1 MCIQEKYC
9 SDVEERFSELRKEH
23 GLQVKRLK
31 ENLDTVQQEVL
42 LQKKESAKMS
52 ANWSEAKQAAVNLVS
67 THKLAMDEQQKN
79 HSMMIRRLEENLE
92 KANKEH
98 QTKIVRLEQEHQ
110 NELEQLKASLA
121 SQQQSETEDR
131 LKQQATLVADLTKK
145 ELGLQQQVSELSQ
158 ELCQVR
164 DRLALLSQRERELQG
179 NIEDSRNTKDELNER
194 LTNKENEQQ
203 ITLTVLQTLLL

>member
-1 MCIQEKYC
+1 MLYQTA
-9 SDVEERFSELRKEH
+9 SDYLPASLHAFL
-23 GLQVKRLK
+23 
-31 ENLDTVQQEVL
+31 
-42 LQKKESAKMS
+42 
-52 ANWSEAKQAAVNLVS
+52 
-67 THKLAMDEQQKN
+67 EQQI
-79 HSMMIRRLEENLE
+79 HSNCIADLITLSIVALETVVC
-92 KANKEH
+92 
-98 QTKIVRLEQEHQ
+98 Q
-110 NELEQLKASLA
+110 SLA

-194 LTNKENEQQ
+194 LTNKENEATILREAMSAIQLELSVAQERHAQQ
-203 ITLTVLQTLLL
+203 QEDIMKLSGKHKE